1 MFSPRAAS
9 SNLPFAMNADK
20 TPGGSAAAC
29 KLCGGAAAPFMIRD
43 GFPILKCAAC
53 GFMFAVLPE
62 GYDLTALYKQDSYWS
77 EGGEIHYLDG
87 YDHYWRGVRRYYEAR
102 LPRIRALARG
112 ARMLEIG
119 CADGKFLALARR
131 RGFEVC
137 GIELSHTMRERCR
150 EALGCP
156 VYASIDEL
164 PAAIPP
170 FDCVVAFEVIEHMA
184 DPAAFMRQVRELVAP
199 GGLAALSTPNFD
211 CEAAVSTPQEF
222 MHFSPPA
229 HVCYFGAATLRAC
242 VERAGLRTIAIE
254 ACFAGQ
260 EVPMPPWMAAMLRP
274 LRRGKRRLR
283 PGGLIGKVLKT
294 YLRRRGL
301 KLPGTPDAMRWA
313 ETLELYTT
321 RK

>member
-1 MFSPRAAS
+1 MFSRPAAS

-20 TPGGSAAAC
+20 TPGGSAAPC
-29 KLCGGAAAPFMIRD
+29 KLCGSAAAPFMIRD
-43 GFPILKCAAC
+43 GFPILRCAAC
-53 GFMFAVLPE
+53 EFMFALLPE

-112 ARMLEIG
+112 PRMLEIG
-119 CADGKFLALARR
+119 CADGKFLAMARR
-131 RGFEVC
+131 HGFEVC

-164 PAAIPP
+164 PAATPP
-170 FDCVVAFEVIEHMA
+170 FDCVVAFEVVEHMA
-184 DPAAFMRQVRELVAP
+184 DPAAFMRQLRELVAP

-211 CEAAVSTPQEF
+211 CEGAVRTPQEF

-242 VERAGLRTIAIE
+242 VEQAGLRAVAIE

-313 ETLELYTT
+313 ETMELYAT
-321 RK
+321 RE